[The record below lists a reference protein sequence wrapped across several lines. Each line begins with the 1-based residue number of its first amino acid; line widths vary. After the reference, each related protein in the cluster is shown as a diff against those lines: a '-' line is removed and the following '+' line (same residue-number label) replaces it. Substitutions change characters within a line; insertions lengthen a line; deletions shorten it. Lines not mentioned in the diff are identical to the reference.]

1 MSNAEHL
8 PNKVELQ
15 LPQNDPTELKSLVN
29 DFICEEDQL
38 ANEDTG
44 PDGFYPDE
52 FFAKR
57 GRDGGID
64 YKNRQYL
71 NYKPGMNHMPPGLK
85 TQTAQE
91 VLQDIRNT
99 GADYSWSNEAQMEC
113 FNRDA
118 YGMTVNPNGKLAAV
132 SMETGPQFM
141 MVLLSPDATATTTY
155 EEYLHVMEAQAR
167 GWMPTT
173 TEAERLEEEIRV
185 EYQVMQNAQRLGTTS
200 KEWQTL
206 SVNRQ
211 NYIED
216 LKNELGGQ
224 IPDNLKLYLKDPPK
238 PPTNY

>member
-8 PNKVELQ
+8 PKKVELQ
-15 LPQNDPTELKSLVN
+15 LLQDDLTGRESLKK
-29 DFICEEDQL
+29 DFTSEKEQLAEEDT
-38 ANEDTG
+38 E
-44 PDGFYPDE
+44 PSGFNAGE

-57 GRDGGID
+57 GRDSGID
-64 YKNRQYL
+64 YENRQYL

-91 VLQDIRNT
+91 VLRDIRNT
-99 GADYSWSNEAQMEC
+99 GANYSWNDVAQMKC
-113 FNRDA
+113 FNKDA
-118 YGMTVNPNGKLAAV
+118 YGMTTNPNRELADAG
-132 SMETGPQFM
+132 METGPQYI
-141 MVLLSPDATATTTY
+141 MVLLSPDATATTAY

-185 EYQVMQNAQRLGTTS
+185 EYQVMQHAQRLGTTS
-200 KEWQTL
+200 EEWQTL

-211 NYIED
+211 KYIED

-224 IPDNLKLYLKDPPK
+224 IPDNLKLYIKDPQ
-238 PPTNY
+238 N